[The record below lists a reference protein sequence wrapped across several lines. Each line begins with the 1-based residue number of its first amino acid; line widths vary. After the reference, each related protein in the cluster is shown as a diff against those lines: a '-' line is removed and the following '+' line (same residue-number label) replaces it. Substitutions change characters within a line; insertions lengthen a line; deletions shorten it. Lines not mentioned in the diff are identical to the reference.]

1 MDFFDST
8 LFSMVRTLTMVI
20 GELDSS
26 KMGLT
31 DNSESLPN
39 FIIYLLF
46 IILMCTI
53 LINLFVGIAV
63 GEIKTVLDE
72 ADIQQI
78 SMRIMFVLKIQ
89 SAVNPFQRTWIWP
102 LFDMSYTKYN
112 INEKSSFT
120 RLTERIWLG
129 AVKTFSPKEPAII
142 LQDPQKRLEDTFLE
156 MSVKTCDQ
164 IKSIRSLF
172 DNQVSFYSNLIIV

>member
-1 MDFFDST
+1 VDFFDST
-8 LFSMVRTLTMVI
+8 LFSLVRTLTMVS

-31 DNSESLPN
+31 ADPDSLPN
-39 FIIYLLF
+39 YIIYLLF

-89 SAVNPFQRTWIWP
+89 SAVNPFQRTCIAP
-102 LFDMSYTKYN
+102 LFNMSYTKYDTTTKN
-112 INEKSSFT
+112 AFV
-120 RLTERIWLG
+120 RLTERAWRLM
-129 AVKTFSPKEPAII
+129 AKKFSSKEPAIM
-142 LQDPQKRLEDTFLE
+142 LQDPQKRLEDSFLE

-172 DNQVSFYSNLIIV
+172 DNQVKHKFI

>member
-1 MDFFDST
+1 
-8 LFSMVRTLTMVI
+8 MVS

-31 DNSESLPN
+31 GSADSLPN
-39 FIIYLLF
+39 YIIYLLF

-89 SAVNPFQRTWIWP
+89 AAVNPFQRTWIWP
-102 LFDMSYTKYN
+102 LFDMSYSKYDMN
-112 INEKSSFT
+112 AKSSFT
-120 RLTERIWLG
+120 RFTDRILKRV
-129 AVKTFSPKEPAII
+129 AKTFSSKEPAII
-142 LQDPQKRLEDTFLE
+142 LQDPQKRLEDSFLE

-172 DNQVSFYSNLIIV
+172 DNQVSKNFNS